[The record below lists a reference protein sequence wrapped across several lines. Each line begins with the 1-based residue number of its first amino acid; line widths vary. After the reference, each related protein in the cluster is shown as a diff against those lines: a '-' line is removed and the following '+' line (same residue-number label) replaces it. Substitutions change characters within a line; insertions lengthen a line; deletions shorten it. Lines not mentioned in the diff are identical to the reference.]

1 MKEMISV
8 ALIGLGRL
16 GVSHAENLLKIR
28 NFNLKVVCDNKLELA
43 QDVAVKY
50 GIPKFTDRPE
60 DIFEDESIQA
70 VVIVSS
76 TTTHFELVTGALKA
90 AKAVFVEKPLTI
102 DLEESLKIEQVLAE
116 TNGFCQIGFMRRFD
130 FDYMEAKRAIN
141 EGAIGE
147 PIYFKG
153 ISRDPY
159 APPLSFIER
168 SGGIFIDLMIHDI
181 DLAHYLMGKTIT
193 EIAAFGSILKNPDFK
208 QAGDVD
214 QALAFL
220 KFENGFTGDL
230 EGSRN
235 AFYGYDVRTEII
247 GTEGTLLVGSNRKS
261 NVQLLTDTGNRH
273 EIIPVFQE
281 RFTASY
287 VNELSAFANAVEQGL
302 PSLATVS
309 DSIRA
314 LKVAHAATQS
324 FQQDGMLIPTNA

>member
-1 MKEMISV
+1 MISV
-8 ALIGLGRL
+8 AILGLGRL
-16 GVSHAENLLKIR
+16 GISHVENILKIT
-28 NFNLKVVCDNKLELA
+28 NFDLKVVCDHKMELA
-43 QDVAVKY
+43 QEVAKKY
-50 GIPKFTDRPE
+50 NIPKFTNRPA
-60 DIFEDESIQA
+60 DIFENDSIQA
-70 VVIVSS
+70 VIIVSS
-76 TTTHFELVTGALKA
+76 TTTHFELVTSALRA
-90 AKAVFVEKPLTI
+90 GKAVFVEKPLTI
-102 DLEESLKIEQVLAE
+102 DLQESLMIEKVLAQ

-130 FDYMEAKRAIN
+130 FDYMEAKRAI
-141 EGAIGE
+141 EAGAIGE

-181 DLAHYLMGKTIT
+181 DLAHYLMGKAVT
-193 EIAAFGSILKNPDFK
+193 EVAAFGSIIKYPDFK
-208 QAGDVD
+208 KAGDID
-214 QALAFL
+214 QALAYL
-220 KFENGFTGDL
+220 KFENGSIGDL

-247 GTEGTLLVGSNRKS
+247 GTEGTLLIGSNRKS

-281 RFTASY
+281 RFATAY
-287 VNELSAFANAVEQGL
+287 VNELSAFAYAIEQGQ

-314 LKVAHAATQS
+314 LKVAHAATKS
-324 FQQDGMLIPTNA
+324 FQQNGLLVATNV